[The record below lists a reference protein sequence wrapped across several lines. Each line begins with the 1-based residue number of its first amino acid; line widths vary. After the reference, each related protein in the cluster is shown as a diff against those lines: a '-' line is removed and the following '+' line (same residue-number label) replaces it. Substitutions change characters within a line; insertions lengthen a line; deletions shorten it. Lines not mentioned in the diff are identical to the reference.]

1 LGEKEM
7 RRIKIIKIFEQEH
20 YDYENTDTLRTIA
33 EGIDWHEV
41 DDNRYLELARIINFA
56 NQNRYQLKA
65 DYLLQMIEEVV
76 PASIEVH
83 LEKAKA
89 LYDQHQ
95 EKLRKQKEK
104 EEKARIAREEK
115 RKSTEIERKRKQ
127 LEKLQKELGE
137 NESNT

>member
-1 LGEKEM
+1 MK
-7 RRIKIIKIFEQEH
+7 RIKIIKIYQTDS
-20 YDYENTDTLRTIA
+20 YDYENTETLRTVA

-41 DDNRYLELARIINFA
+41 DDKRYLELVKLIDFA
-56 NQNRYQLKA
+56 NRNQYALKA
-65 DYLLQMIEEVV
+65 DYILQMIGEVA

-83 LEKAKA
+83 LENVKV

-104 EEKARIAREEK
+104 EEKTRIAREEK
-115 RKSTEIERKRKQ
+115 RKATEIERKRKQ
-127 LEKLQKELGE
+127 LEKLQRELEE

>member
-7 RRIKIIKIFEQEH
+7 RRIKIIKIYNEEH
-20 YDYENTDTLRTIA
+20 YGYENNDIKTTIA

-41 DDNRYLELARIINFA
+41 DDNRYLELARLINFA

-76 PASIEVH
+76 PASVEVH

-127 LEKLQKELGE
+127 LEKLQKELDE

>member
-7 RRIKIIKIFEQEH
+7 RRIKIIKI
-20 YDYENTDTLRTIA
+20 YDDERGSYENAESIRTIT

-41 DDNRYLELARIINFA
+41 DDKRYLELSNLIHFA
-56 NQNRYQLKA
+56 NRNQYALKA
-65 DYLLQMIEEVV
+65 DYILQIIEEVV
-76 PASIEVH
+76 PASVEIHIEN
-83 LEKAKA
+83 AKV

-95 EKLRKQKEK
+95 EKMRKKKEK

-115 RKSTEIERKRKQ
+115 RKATEIERKRKQ
-127 LEKLQKELGE
+127 LEKLQKELEE